1 VEASST
7 PTIRRLTPSC
17 RHQLSLIALS
27 GQPGGTVVTA
37 VTPTMSSALT
47 NVTANQGAVPF
58 LTNATL
64 NPATGTAV
72 TSVTAPTTPITAIDG
87 SSTATTPFNPNL
99 RVPAVDA
106 SIPNNAPPAARFAFQ
121 ANGNTTTNNNGS
133 IVFTNTNNPGQ
144 IGPLQ
149 TVPFLNGS
157 TVTTPVVTGVTAPQ
171 QNNFLTS
178 GTSVTTQ
185 ASNAITSVT
194 PSSAQFVNGL
204 NVSTAPLLTDVTPT
218 TTPVVN
224 SVAVSN
230 SGPSDA
236 SSLGCGVSAVAN
248 GTNSVELGNNTAAGT
263 NSVALGQG
271 AQALGMG
278 STAIGQG
285 AMANGTNSVEV
296 GNNAAAGTNSV
307 ALGQSAQAL
316 GVGSTAIGQGAST
329 GSFNNAMAIGNGA
342 VATRDNQ
349 VVIGT
354 ASNTYTTPGI
364 TSAASRA
371 AQSGPVEVV
380 TTDAKGNLASDGG
393 AIFSNINILNSQI
406 ARINQNLDQLNNDV
420 KRLDGGVAMAMA
432 LGGVY
437 LPEHQTFAL
446 HTDVGFYNGAQ
457 AIAVQAIA
465 RINRTFTA
473 NGGVAYDL
481 NGRAGV
487 GGRVGLSA
495 GW

>member
-1 VEASST
+1 MA
-7 PTIRRLTPSC
+7 P
-17 RHQLSLIALS
+17 
-27 GQPGGTVVTA
+27 
-37 VTPTMSSALT
+37 ALT

-58 LTNATL
+58 LTSATL
-64 NPATGTAV
+64 NQATGTAV
-72 TSVTAPTTPITAIDG
+72 TSVTAPTTPITAVDA

-121 ANGNTTTNNNGS
+121 ANGSTTTNNNGS

-157 TVTTPVVTGVTAPQ
+157 TVTTPVVTSVTAPQ

-194 PSSAQFVNGL
+194 PASAAFVNGV
-204 NVSTAPLLTDVTPT
+204 NVTTAPILTDVTPT
-218 TTPVVN
+218 TIPVVN
-224 SVAVSN
+224 SVTLSN
-230 SGPSDA
+230 SGAPADA
-236 SSLGCGVSAVAN
+236 SSLGCGVDVVAN
-248 GTNSVELGNNTAAGT
+248 GTNSVALGNNTTAGT

-285 AMANGTNSVEV
+285 A
-296 GNNAAAGTNSV
+296 
-307 ALGQSAQAL
+307 
-316 GVGSTAIGQGAST
+316 ST
-329 GSFNNAMAIGNGA
+329 GSFNNATAIGNGA

-354 ASNTYTTPGI
+354 ASNTYTAPGI

-371 AQSGPVEVV
+371 AQNGPVEVV

-393 AIFSNINILNSQI
+393 AIFSNINILNSQV
-406 ARINQNLDQLNNDV
+406 ARINQNLDQLNHDV

-437 LPEHQTFAL
+437 LPEHQRFAI

-457 AIAVQAIA
+457 AVAVQAIA
-465 RINRTFTA
+465 RINQMFTA
-473 NGGVAYDL
+473 NGGVAYDMG
-481 NGRAGV
+481 GRGGV
-487 GGRVGLSA
+487 GGRVGISA